1 MADNTEQQNEA
12 NPEKV
17 LSAWRISTLKVQRK
31 KLEELRKTWKMHT
44 LDLSTAEERKWIE
57 LSTYYVPG
65 IVLGTFTFIYPPS
78 SFFGRIMVFIL
89 TRGDMEAQIF

>member
-44 LDLSTAEERKWIE
+44 LDLSTAEERK
-57 LSTYYVPG
+57 
-65 IVLGTFTFIYPPS
+65 
-78 SFFGRIMVFIL
+78 
-89 TRGDMEAQIF
+89 